1 MRLDYRDGLDLDLPR
16 EHAAQA
22 GDDHD
27 TLCPQRIRR
36 RRRPRPLD
44 PQPLHVDA
52 RPTHADVFDLAL
64 YPEGLHHLALQKTP
78 TATRKP
84 MMPLAIRTTRAA
96 RAISAHLLPLPA
108 AIRDVL
114 PAMQIG

>member
-1 MRLDYRDGLDLDLPR
+1 VMDWISICRESTLRRLGTITTRSARNVSAVGDALGPLIRSPSTSTRD
-16 EHAAQA
+16 
-22 GDDHD
+22 
-27 TLCPQRIRR
+27 
-36 RRRPRPLD
+36 
-44 PQPLHVDA
+44 QPT
-52 RPTHADVFDLAL
+52 RMS
-64 YPEGLHHLALQKTP
+64 EGLHHLALQKTP